1 MYLALRRM
9 QEPQGTT
16 HSQPRPF
23 PQLPFLGGPREVIM
37 GRLLGAHQ
45 RVVEQRHQR
54 QVLRPLGH
62 PQRRLGQC
70 PKAQRRTVSLA
81 RGPALLA

>member
-1 MYLALRRM
+1 MRSRKRCLRLLITY
-9 QEPQGTT
+9 Q
-16 HSQPRPF
+16 HSL
-23 PQLPFLGGPREVIM
+23 QLPSLDGPREVIM

-62 PQRRLGQC
+62 PQRHPQRRLGQC
-70 PKAQRRTVSLA
+70 HKAQRRTVSLA